1 MLKIKLSLRSGDSFF
16 KVKMP
21 HQNVATFPG
30 IRHYSLSDFH
40 SLNKVIA
47 IQVP

>member
-30 IRHYSLSDFH
+30 MITIHL
-40 SLNKVIA
+40 VIFTLL
-47 IQVP
+47 IK